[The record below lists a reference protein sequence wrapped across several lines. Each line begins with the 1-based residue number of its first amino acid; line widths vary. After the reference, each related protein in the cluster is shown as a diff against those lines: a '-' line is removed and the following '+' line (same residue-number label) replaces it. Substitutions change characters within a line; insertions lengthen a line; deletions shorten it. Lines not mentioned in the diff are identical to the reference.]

1 MVKRNEG
8 AGEVEA
14 LDVVELEML
23 VYELA
28 AGFSERGLGHQGGW

>member
-14 LDVVELEML
+14 LDVMELEML
-23 VYELA
+23 ACELA

>member
-8 AGEVEA
+8 AGELEA
-14 LDVVELEML
+14 LEVMELEML
-23 VYELA
+23 VCELA

>member
-14 LDVVELEML
+14 LEVMELEML
-23 VYELA
+23 VCEPA

>member
-14 LDVVELEML
+14 LDVMELEML
-23 VYELA
+23 VCGLA
-28 AGFSERGLGHQGGW
+28 ACFSERGLGHQGGW

>member
-14 LDVVELEML
+14 LDVMELEML
-23 VYELA
+23 VCELA
-28 AGFSERGLGHQGGW
+28 AGFRERGLGHQGGW

>member
-14 LDVVELEML
+14 VDVMELEM
-23 VYELA
+23 VVCELA
-28 AGFSERGLGHQGGW
+28 AGFCERGLGHQGGW

>member
-14 LDVVELEML
+14 LDVMELEMT
-23 VYELA
+23 VCELA

>member
-14 LDVVELEML
+14 LDVMLLEML
-23 VYELA
+23 VGELA
-28 AGFSERGLGHQGGW
+28 AGFTERGLGHQGGW